1 MSVSLYYE
9 DCNVVV
15 IPLVLSV
22 IFLILKAD
30 SFSLLSSPI
39 KINFLLKYW
48 CVTVRV
54 GSVTVFVISEDLLGS
69 LILSRNVFS

>member
-1 MSVSLYYE
+1 M
-9 DCNVVV
+9 
-15 IPLVLSV
+15 LSV
-22 IFLILKAD
+22 IFLTLKAD

-48 CVTVRV
+48 YVTVSV
-54 GSVTVFVISEDLLGS
+54 GSVTVFVISKDLLGS